1 MPRGAGAHQEEV
13 HVSIFPLNSRFL
25 SFKVSLFL
33 EHLMIVIF
41 QDHSKQVYDQL
52 YESKSGFCGF
62 EQIPKDLMY
71 KGEILQMQY

>member
-1 MPRGAGAHQEEV
+1 
-13 HVSIFPLNSRFL
+13 
-25 SFKVSLFL
+25 
-33 EHLMIVIF
+33 MIVIF

-52 YESKSGFCGF
+52 YESESGLCGF

>member
-1 MPRGAGAHQEEV
+1 M
-13 HVSIFPLNSRFL
+13 
-25 SFKVSLFL
+25 SLFL

>member
-1 MPRGAGAHQEEV
+1 
-13 HVSIFPLNSRFL
+13 
-25 SFKVSLFL
+25 
-33 EHLMIVIF
+33 MIVIF

-71 KGEILQMQY
+71 KGEILQMQYQNPINLVMTKKKMKEQDVDYVSFLKIYISGVAK